1 MFPTIK
7 RAYEYSHV
15 SGITASIVYR
25 MSVSSLD
32 VEAISS
38 TVIAFDQL
46 YWCSNFVLSQAIN
59 LLVQCRN
66 ATILSLLIFDL
77 VWLG

>member
-1 MFPTIK
+1 MK

-15 SGITASIVYR
+15 FGITASIAYR

-38 TVIAFDQL
+38 AVIAFDQF
-46 YWCSNFVLSQAIN
+46 YWCSKFVLSQAIN
-59 LLVQCRN
+59 LLVH
-66 ATILSLLIFDL
+66 S
-77 VWLG
+77 

>member
-1 MFPTIK
+1 MK

-15 SGITASIVYR
+15 FGITASIAYR

-38 TVIAFDQL
+38 AVIAFDQF

-66 ATILSLLIFDL
+66 VTILS
-77 VWLG
+77 

>member
-1 MFPTIK
+1 VFPTIK
-7 RAYEYSHV
+7 LVYEYSHV
-15 SGITASIVYR
+15 SRITASIAYR

-38 TVIAFDQL
+38 AVIAFDQF
-46 YWCSNFVLSQAIN
+46 YGCSNFVLSQAIN

-66 ATILSLLIFDL
+66 VTILSLLIIDL

>member
-1 MFPTIK
+1 VFPTIK

-15 SGITASIVYR
+15 SDITASIAYR

-38 TVIAFDQL
+38 TVIAFDQF

-66 ATILSLLIFDL
+66 VTILSIIINY
-77 VWLG
+77 

>member
-7 RAYEYSHV
+7 LAYEYSHV
-15 SGITASIVYR
+15 SDITASIAYR
-25 MSVSSLD
+25 MSVSPLD

-38 TVIAFDQL
+38 AVIAFDQF

-66 ATILSLLIFDL
+66 VTILSLLIIDL

>member
-1 MFPTIK
+1 
-7 RAYEYSHV
+7 
-15 SGITASIVYR
+15 

-38 TVIAFDQL
+38 TVIAFDQF
-46 YWCSNFVLSQAIN
+46 YWCSSFVLSQANN

-66 ATILSLLIFDL
+66 VTILSLLIIDL
-77 VWLG
+77 VWLGQWCLTPLSTSYIIAVSFIGG